1 MRVLLIAIIAVLSLN
16 SCKNDQSIELELNN
30 QIAHLE
36 EINKKLSDSL
46 TEMMKS
52 RIYNTKLIAIP
63 EKNEMTLG
71 VTNKLNVLM
80 HTFSPYP
87 NYNVYRIKENDEKVI
102 LKENLTEPSFDL
114 EFIPKANEKTTLNY
128 LVVIDLNGTEIEIP
142 SKISYDSG
150 K

>member
-16 SCKNDQSIELELNN
+16 SCKNDQSKELELNN

-36 EINKKLSDSL
+36 ETNKKLSDSL

-52 RIYNTKLIAIP
+52 RIYNTQLIAIP
-63 EKNEMTLG
+63 EKNEVTLG
-71 VTNKLNVLM
+71 VPNKLNVLM

-87 NYNVYRIKENDEKVI
+87 NYTVYRIKENDEKVI

-114 EFIPKANEKTTLNY
+114 EFIPKANEKTTMNY
-128 LVVIDLNGTEIEIP
+128 LVVVDLNGTEIEIP
-142 SKISYDSG
+142 SKIYYDSG